1 MCSVYHEIDGQ
12 CLGNLPDAPIHTPL
26 SGVVDNACNH
36 ENSDAAT
43 CCENAETSD
52 GIIHTTDTAT
62 VSDYQMSS
70 FYVPAKGVS
79 NNVEDSENEYDHAI
93 NNCQYSRVSL
103 RKTLDP
109 LKLEINDRDAFS
121 VKIDCHSMESSITQ
135 TASEYEVP
143 LTLIEIQKE
152 YSDK

>member
-1 MCSVYHEIDGQ
+1 MGSVYHEIDGQ
-12 CLGNLPDAPIHTPL
+12 RLGNLPDAPIPTPL
-26 SGVVDNACNH
+26 SGIVDNAFNH

-62 VSDYQMSS
+62 FSDYQMSS
-70 FYVPAKGVS
+70 FYELAKGRTKYL
-79 NNVEDSENEYDHAI
+79 EDCANEYDHPI

-109 LKLEINDRDAFS
+109 RKLEIHDRNKEVKQDAFS
-121 VKIDCHSMESSITQ
+121 IKIDCHSTESRITQ
-135 TASEYEVP
+135 TASEVP
-143 LTLIEIQKE
+143 LL
-152 YSDK
+152 